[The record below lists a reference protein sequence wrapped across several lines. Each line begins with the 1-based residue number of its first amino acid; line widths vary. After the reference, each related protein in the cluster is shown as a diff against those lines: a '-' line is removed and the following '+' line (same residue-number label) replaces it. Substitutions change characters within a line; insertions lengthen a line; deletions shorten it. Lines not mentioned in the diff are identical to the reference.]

1 MLPHHVTSFATL
13 ALADNCKLWS
23 GNQEM
28 EKNLALPLAGLYWT
42 LARINVLLQKITLL
56 LRAKP
61 QSSNE
66 RG

>member
-28 EKNLALPLAGLYWT
+28 EKNLALPLAGLYLT

-56 LRAKP
+56 L
-61 QSSNE
+61 
-66 RG
+66 